1 METLLSTFSGEA
13 ESQQNQD
20 FFQDDNDVPK
30 KKKKNLIR
38 ATQKWKREIYELMWH
53 TEYIN
58 KKIF

>member
-30 KKKKNLIR
+30 KKKVKS
-38 ATQKWKREIYELMWH
+38 Y
-53 TEYIN
+53 
-58 KKIF
+58 